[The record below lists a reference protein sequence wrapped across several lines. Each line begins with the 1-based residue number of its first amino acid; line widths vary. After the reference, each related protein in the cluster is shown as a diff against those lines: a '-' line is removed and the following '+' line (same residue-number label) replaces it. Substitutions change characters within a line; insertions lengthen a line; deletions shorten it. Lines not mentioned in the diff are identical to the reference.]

1 MVSNPFEKEYHSL
14 KFSLYIQFD
23 FFFVRGSLHRIE
35 RKSFVLTSLVI
46 FPINLLTRQFIVDP
60 KWDFFDCFFFTMIF
74 FLVIHVVWWLK
85 NSLQTQLWFTHCWVK
100 LNAFLL
106 TIFFKIT
113 PNLVLLSTQNRSG
126 VIFFLEKFCF
136 WKLAKSLWHIF
147 VCCFNSENLRKNIN
161 SNQWIFDYL
170 VLAC

>member
-23 FFFVRGSLHRIE
+23 FVFFVYGSLHRIE
-35 RKSFVLTSLVI
+35 RKSFVLTSLVT

-106 TIFFKIT
+106 AIFFKIP

-126 VIFFLEKFCF
+126 VFFFFENSVFESLRRVFGIFFSVVLTLKIYEKTST
-136 WKLAKSLWHIF
+136 AT
-147 VCCFNSENLRKNIN
+147 N
-161 SNQWIFDYL
+161 
-170 VLAC
+170 

>member
-23 FFFVRGSLHRIE
+23 FVFFLVRGSLHRTE

-46 FPINLLTRQFIVDP
+46 VPINLLTRQFIVDP

-85 NSLQTQLWFTHCWVK
+85 NSLQTRLWFTHCWVK

-106 TIFFKIT
+106 AIFFKIP

-126 VIFFLEKFCF
+126 VFFFSRKILFLKACEESLAYFFLLF
-136 WKLAKSLWHIF
+136 
-147 VCCFNSENLRKNIN
+147 
-161 SNQWIFDYL
+161 
-170 VLAC
+170 